1 MAKVIIFDF
10 DGVLADSL
18 ELMLRYSVRVC
29 KELGHPC
36 QPSSSD
42 LEALDNMS
50 FDELGRQLG
59 IPDEKIA
66 QYTRQVF
73 DLFTSGDESPG
84 IFDGMDDVIV
94 GLARKY
100 KLGLVTGNSSGVV
113 QDFLGRYGLS
123 KCVDVILC
131 VEDAGTRAEKIKKII
146 KDMGEPC
153 GEIYF
158 VGDAVSDILSAREA
172 SVKSIAVT
180 WGHQSR
186 EKLTAA
192 HPDYLV
198 NSPGELMRLLD
209 TC

>member
-18 ELMLRYSVRVC
+18 EMMLRYSARIC

-42 LEALDNMS
+42 LEKLENMS

-66 QYTRQVF
+66 EYTRRVF
-73 DLFTSGDESPG
+73 DLFTSGGELPG

-113 QDFLGRYGLS
+113 QDFLSRYGLS
-123 KCVDVILC
+123 EYVDEMLC
-131 VEDAGTRAEKIKKII
+131 VEDAGTRVVKIRKIT
-146 KDMGEPC
+146 KELGEPG
-153 GEIYF
+153 GEIYL
-158 VGDAVSDILSAREA
+158 VGDAVSDIRSAREA